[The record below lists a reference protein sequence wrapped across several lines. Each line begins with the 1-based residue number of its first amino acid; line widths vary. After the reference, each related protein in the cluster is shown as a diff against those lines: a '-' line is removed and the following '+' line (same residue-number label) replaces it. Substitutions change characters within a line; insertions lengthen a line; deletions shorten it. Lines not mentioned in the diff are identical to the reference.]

1 MNRAMAIA
9 ALTLCAGLAAAAA
22 SAAET
27 SGKADLAK
35 GQATASTI
43 CAACH
48 GADGNSPT
56 PVNPKLAGQGAEY
69 LAKQLRNF
77 MPADGKKPERENP
90 IMGGMA
96 ASLSPDDIRNVTAY
110 FETQKAKPGA
120 ARGRDTAALGQK
132 IYRGGDMSKGLP
144 ACASCHGPNGAG
156 IPIQYPRL
164 AGQYMEYTEAQLKAF
179 RSGQR
184 ANDLNKMMRTIASRM
199 SDAEIRAVSDYIA
212 GLH

>member
-1 MNRAMAIA
+1 MNRALAISALALCAAAATAAESAADLGKGQAIA
-9 ALTLCAGLAAAAA
+9 A
-22 SAAET
+22 
-27 SGKADLAK
+27 
-35 GQATASTI
+35 QV

-56 PVNPKLAGQGAEY
+56 PVNPKLAGQIPEY
-69 LAKQLRNF
+69 LQKQMRNF
-77 MPADGKKPERENP
+77 KPEDGKKAARDNP
-90 IMGGMA
+90 VMMGMVAG
-96 ASLSPDDIRNVTAY
+96 LSAEDMRNVAAY
-110 FETQKAKPGA
+110 YGSRNLKGGA

-132 IYRGGDMSKGLP
+132 IYRGGDMSRGLP
-144 ACASCHGPNGAG
+144 ACAGCHGPNGAG

-164 AGQYMEYTEAQLKAF
+164 SGQYMEYTEAQLKAF

-184 ANDLNKMMRTIASRM
+184 ANDLNAMMRAIAAKM

>member
-1 MNRAMAIA
+1 MNRALAISALALCAAAATAAESAADLGKGQAIA
-9 ALTLCAGLAAAAA
+9 A
-22 SAAET
+22 
-27 SGKADLAK
+27 
-35 GQATASTI
+35 QV

-56 PVNPKLAGQGAEY
+56 PVNPKLAGQIPEY
-69 LAKQLRNF
+69 LQKQMRNF
-77 MPADGKKPERENP
+77 KPEDGKKAARDNP
-90 IMGGMA
+90 VMMGMVAG
-96 ASLSPDDIRNVTAY
+96 LSAEDMRNVAAY
-110 FETQKAKPGA
+110 YGSRNLKGGD

-132 IYRGGDMSKGLP
+132 IYRGGDMSRGLP
-144 ACASCHGPNGAG
+144 ACAGCHGPNGAG

-164 AGQYMEYTEAQLKAF
+164 SGQYMEYTEAQLKAF

-184 ANDLNKMMRTIASRM
+184 ANDLNAMMRAIAAKM